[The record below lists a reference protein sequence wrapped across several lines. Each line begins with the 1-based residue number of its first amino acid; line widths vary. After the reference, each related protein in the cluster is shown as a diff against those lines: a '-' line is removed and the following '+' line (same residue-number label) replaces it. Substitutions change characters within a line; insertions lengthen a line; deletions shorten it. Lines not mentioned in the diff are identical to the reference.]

1 MKMTLPYKVDIKEA
15 IFFRLPQYSFLGF
28 HPPMQKIRLKNLQKF
43 VTLIP
48 NQKSI
53 FYTVVFINLVDNKGP
68 LTGVYVFDPTGVG
81 LKPT

>member
-1 MKMTLPYKVDIKEA
+1 
-15 IFFRLPQYSFLGF
+15 
-28 HPPMQKIRLKNLQKF
+28 MQKIRLKNLQKF